1 MLPSM
6 FCYDLLGNIGTTI
19 EIRMPIYNFTLLVLS
34 IISLCLSIR
43 VKTSVPRIKEMM
55 II

>member
-43 VKTSVPRIKEMM
+43 VKHQYLELKK
-55 II
+55 